1 MSNPTIISI
10 EGNIGSGKTT
20 IIENLQKRFQHN
32 KEVVFLKEPVD
43 VWNSIK
49 NDDGVTVLEKFYE
62 NTETYAFPFQVMA
75 FATRSISIKN
85 AIRNN
90 PDCKYIICE
99 RSLEADNNIFAK
111 MLKDDGKI
119 EDIQYKI
126 YEHFYHNCKDE
137 VKLDGVVYIDSS
149 PSVCMQRIN
158 KRNRDGESSIEL
170 AYLQKC
176 CDYHN
181 AWLIDNKDNLP
192 VIHINTNED
201 VTYDENSKDDT
212 GNAWIQ
218 SIMQFIE
225 TV

>member
-10 EGNIGSGKTT
+10 EGNIGYGKTT

-99 RSLEADNNIFAK
+99 R
-111 MLKDDGKI
+111 
-119 EDIQYKI
+119 
-126 YEHFYHNCKDE
+126 
-137 VKLDGVVYIDSS
+137 
-149 PSVCMQRIN
+149 
-158 KRNRDGESSIEL
+158 
-170 AYLQKC
+170 
-176 CDYHN
+176 
-181 AWLIDNKDNLP
+181 
-192 VIHINTNED
+192 
-201 VTYDENSKDDT
+201 
-212 GNAWIQ
+212 
-218 SIMQFIE
+218 
-225 TV
+225 